1 MCFNPSG
8 TDNVAKECPKCGLTQ
23 DGTNATCDECGYEF
37 PEAKA
42 RRRTKECPE
51 CGAEQP
57 LTSRRCTECGAIFS
71 LSGGPKGPKGPG
83 GPKAPG
89 A

>member
-8 TDNVAKECPKCGLTQ
+8 TSEINKECPKCGLNQ
-23 DGTNATCDECGYEF
+23 DGTNAVCEQCGYEF

-42 RRRTKECPE
+42 RRRTRECPE

-57 LTSRRCTECGAIFS
+57 LTARRCSECGAIFART
-71 LSGGPKGPKGPG
+71 GAGTGVRGPKGPG
-83 GPKAPG
+83 A
-89 A
+89 

>member
-8 TDNVAKECPKCGLTQ
+8 TDTVVKECPKCGLSQ
-23 DGTNATCDECGYEF
+23 DGTNAVCDQCGYEF

-42 RRRTKECPE
+42 RRRTKTCDK

-57 LTSRRCTECGAIFS
+57 ITSRRCTECGNIFKLGGGS
-71 LSGGPKGPKGPG
+71 RGAGGPKGP
-83 GPKAPG
+83 G